1 MAMKPSNFAR
11 AQAIIVWF
19 TECGNV
25 FTFDEGGPEENK
37 AKFCQYCGGR
47 LIPIR
52 EKESE
57 R

>member
-1 MAMKPSNFAR
+1 MNERTCKWETDWSG
-11 AQAIIVWF
+11 VWF

-47 LIPIR
+47 LIPVR

-57 R
+57 Q